1 MPFLFDN
8 VIREDSYA
16 QIMCVVTEGDPP
28 FSIAWSFH
36 GHNLTSSNLQIR
48 TSNIGD
54 RTSLLMIPNV
64 SYKHMGN
71 YTCKVSNKAGSSS
84 HTAILKVNG
93 NPWLSL
99 GRGKLEIGALI
110 FLCSIFH
117 CNNGSIFWCFL
128 TEPPEILPFNFGKE
142 VLDEGDFAHVSCIV
156 TKGDMPI
163 SMSWSLQG
171 DQVSVSDSSIS
182 TSQAGPRASFLSIT
196 SVSNRHTGVYTCTA
210 SNVAGTSTFSTEL
223 KVNGTIFVKSLFSRK
238 KKRNSSATK
247 NFLWPLSSLP
257 LPPF

>member
-1 MPFLFDN
+1 M
-8 VIREDSYA
+8 
-16 QIMCVVTEGDPP
+16 
-28 FSIAWSFH
+28 
-36 GHNLTSSNLQIR
+36 
-48 TSNIGD
+48 
-54 RTSLLMIPNV
+54 
-64 SYKHMGN
+64 
-71 YTCKVSNKAGSSS
+71 
-84 HTAILKVNG
+84 
-93 NPWLSL
+93 
-99 GRGKLEIGALI
+99 I
-110 FLCSIFH
+110 FLCSILY
-117 CNNGSIFWCFL
+117 CNNGSIFWYFL

-223 KVNGTIFVKSLFSRK
+223 KVNGTIFGKSLAK
-238 KKRNSSATK
+238 
-247 NFLWPLSSLP
+247 
-257 LPPF
+257 